1 MNERERILDLVK
13 KGVLSSEEGL
23 VLLENLAK
31 QDKQNVAD
39 AKPAT
44 EPKQPEAPQDDSAQP
59 DAPADGDPEL
69 DAANKRRAEVK
80 TALDTSAEELAK
92 LRRQSAAND
101 EQIIVYDTMEDLDTL
116 TPEKAQARSD
126 LQVQNAALSKQISA
140 LEEKRTQLKQEQ
152 SELDRKLRKEDLK
165 SSINRVIPDDWQD
178 QAKSA
183 AADLGK
189 TVSDASSQIGS
200 IVKHTAKT
208 VMDNVDWK
216 DITVRV
222 PGIATQKFTHTFDFP
237 NCAASVL
244 DVNVA
249 NGDVQLKAW
258 DEDDIKVEASIR
270 FFGKV
275 DGDLVEEFTQ
285 RSRIEA
291 DADHFI
297 FQVPNKRIEANL
309 VISLPQ
315 RDYDHVALRT
325 LNGDAK
331 MTDVR
336 GKDFFAKTTNGNLR
350 FENLQAVMLEA
361 ENVNG
366 DVKAVDATVNSAL
379 ISTVNGD
386 ARLAG
391 RARSAKLSTVNGDVK
406 VTLRGSA
413 KTVNATSVNG
423 DVKVAVPASSGLSG
437 QVKSRFGSI
446 RSRMTGVDTPNKRM
460 RSINLDRAG
469 DGVSVLNLS
478 TVTGEVLLKDTD
490 IEK

>member
-31 QDKQNVAD
+31 QGKEQKSADKTAAD
-39 AKPAT
+39 EQKPEGAASQQ
-44 EPKQPEAPQDDSAQP
+44 EEQESSS
-59 DAPADGDPEL
+59 DPEL
-69 DAANKRRAEVK
+69 DADNKRRAEVK
-80 TALDTSAEELAK
+80 TALDTSAEKLAE
-92 LRRQSAAND
+92 LRRKSAAND

-116 TPEKAQARSD
+116 TPEKAQARLD
-126 LQVQNAALSKQISA
+126 LQAENAELSKQISA

-152 SELDRKLRKEDLK
+152 NDLDRKLRKADLK

-183 AADLGK
+183 AVDLGK

-200 IVKHTAKT
+200 IVKSTAKN

-222 PGIATQKFTHTFDFP
+222 PGIATQKFSHTFSFP

-249 NGDVQLKAW
+249 NGNIELKTW
-258 DEDDIKVEASIR
+258 DGDAIQVEASVR

-275 DGDLVEEFTQ
+275 NGDLVDEFTQ

-291 DADHFI
+291 DADHFV

-309 VISLPQ
+309 VISLPE
-315 RDYDHVALRT
+315 RDYDHVALRN

-331 MTDVR
+331 IQDVR
-336 GKDFFAKTTNGNLR
+336 GKDFFAKTTNGTLA
-350 FENLQAVMLEA
+350 FDNLQAVMLEV

-366 DVKAVDATVNSAL
+366 DIKAVDTTVNSAL

-406 VTLRGSA
+406 ITLRGSSKA
-413 KTVNATSVNG
+413 VNATSVNG
-423 DVKVAVPASSGLSG
+423 NVKVAVPATSGLSG

-446 RSRMTGVDTPNKRM
+446 RSRMSGVDTPNKRL
-460 RSINLDRAG
+460 RNINLDRSG
-469 DGVSVLNLS
+469 DGVTVLNLS

-490 IEK
+490 VEK